1 MGLLTKELA
10 NFLVKRYYE
19 EDSIKRRV
27 DIIVKDLVPNDVKE
41 KGLED
46 SISWSLKNLS
56 PTELDYYLRFKEDIF
71 IDD

>member
-1 MGLLTKELA
+1 MGLLTRELT

-19 EDSIKRRV
+19 EDSVKRRV
-27 DIIVKDLVPNDVKE
+27 DIIIRDLVPDDVKE

-46 SISWSLKNLS
+46 SVSWALRNLN

>member
-19 EDSIKRRV
+19 EDSVKRRV
-27 DIIVKDLVPNDVKE
+27 DIIVRDLVPDEVKE
-41 KGLED
+41 KDLES
-46 SISWSLKNLS
+46 SILWALRNLNS
-56 PTELDYYLRFKEDIF
+56 TELDYYLRFKEDIF

>member
-1 MGLLTKELA
+1 MGLLTKELT

-19 EDSIKRRV
+19 EDSVKRRIDV
-27 DIIVKDLVPNDVKE
+27 IVRDLVPDDVKE
-41 KGLED
+41 EGLEG
-46 SISWSLKNLS
+46 SVSWALRNLN